1 MKENNPAISS
11 PLGECVFLMPE
22 GYEDENYF
30 PSLIKN
36 ADPVI
41 TELYK
46 SGKEASVSVT
56 PQQYN
61 SVSFCG
67 EHALV
72 AVRIPDGEAVIAP
85 SRFEDCI
92 FLRSITIPDSVELI
106 EKYAFM
112 SCESLEELILPDGL
126 RVVRECSF
134 ACCKGLKELVFP
146 DGTEEIDAE
155 AMKGCDSLERLSVP
169 ASVKSFKE
177 ITFAFLPSLKEIC
190 FRGSREQWERI
201 FVPARVPLRNKR
213 DIVIVFDKE

>member
-1 MKENNPAISS
+1 MKENNPVISS

-30 PSLIKN
+30 PSLIKD
-36 ADPVI
+36 AEPGI

-46 SGKEASVSVT
+46 SGKETFVSVT
-56 PQQYN
+56 PQQFN
-61 SVSFCG
+61 SACFCG

-72 AVRIPDGEAVIAP
+72 AVRIPDGETVIAP

-92 FLRSITIPDSVELI
+92 SLRSITIPGSVELI

-126 RVVRECSF
+126 RAVRESSF
-134 ACCKGLKELVFP
+134 ACCKRLKELVFP
-146 DGTEEIDAE
+146 DGTEEIDTE
-155 AMKGCDSLERLSVP
+155 ALKGCDSLERLSVP

-177 ITFAFLPSLKEIC
+177 ITYVFLPSLKEIC

-201 FVPARVPLRNKR
+201 FVPIRVPVRNKR